1 MLGWPPA
8 SLRKEDTSVGQAEVE
23 TKIAIV
29 TANVCVYNMN
39 TLYYKNS
46 QAKKEAET
54 HGQRANVS
62 KN

>member
-8 SLRKEDTSVGQAEVE
+8 SLRKDDTSVGQAEVE

-46 QAKKEAET
+46 QAKKKQK
-54 HGQRANVS
+54 HMGRGQM
-62 KN
+62 